1 MNPNEEKILRKNI
14 RHMIRHVKQKRMNSQ
29 LNEEKKLRNIIKGLM
44 DHEMK
49 ALNEEE
55 KFRSAVRSFVK
66 REVDILIEANTPDG
80 DPTPNKSTGINVLE
94 DLLKKIVPVLE
105 TDYKLLTTADVQRQ
119 SFRAHIINAVVNALT
134 PAKTNNAAEA
144 GDEEALQ
151 EAVDIDIGGE
161 DEDKF
166 IDIRTDAEAEAEEEP
181 ADPREEFGT
190 GVEGEDET
198 GRNMAYESFKKI
210 ESNVID
216 AYELLSDTEDQELFY
231 DYLIANLKL
240 YFDKFEGELS
250 SEVAEPTN
258 AAYDTAAAEAGGEAG
273 AEEEAGMEAGEEE
286 LEF

>member
-1 MNPNEEKILRKNI
+1 MNPNEEKKLRENI
-14 RHMIRHVKQKRMNSQ
+14 RHMIRHVKGKRKNSQ
-29 LNEEKKLRNIIKGLM
+29 INEEKRLRNIIRDLL
-44 DHEMK
+44 DHEMNT
-49 ALNEEE
+49 LNEEE

-66 REVDILIEANTPDG
+66 REVDILIEASTPDA

-105 TDYKLLTTADVQRQ
+105 TDYKLLTTADKQRQ

-144 GDEEALQ
+144 GDEEALE

-161 DEDKF
+161 DEEKF
-166 IDIRTDAEAEAEEEP
+166 IDIRDDAEIEAEEEEEA

-216 AYELLSDTEDQELFY
+216 SYELLSDAEDQELFY

-240 YFDKFEGELS
+240 YFDKFEGELAS
-250 SEVAEPTN
+250 SVNEPTN
-258 AAYDTAAAEAGGEAG
+258 AAYDTAAAEAEAPEAGLEGGGE
-273 AEEEAGMEAGEEE
+273 ET